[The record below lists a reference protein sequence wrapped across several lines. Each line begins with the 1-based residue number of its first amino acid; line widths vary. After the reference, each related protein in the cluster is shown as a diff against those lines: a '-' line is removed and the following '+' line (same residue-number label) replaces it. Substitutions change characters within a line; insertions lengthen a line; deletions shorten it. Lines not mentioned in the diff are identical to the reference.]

1 MDEGP
6 FTMPYALGG
15 MKYGLSPYLLANA
28 YSLFPNDGV
37 FKKAT
42 TIKCIKELD
51 TNKII
56 YSRDDNS
63 KQILSNCFYNEFYI
77 TKNHGL

>member
-28 YSLFPNDGV
+28 YSLFPNDGI

-51 TNKII
+51 TNKILEMI
-56 YSRDDNS
+56 
-63 KQILSNCFYNEFYI
+63 ILNKYYQ
-77 TKNHGL
+77 KKLLL